1 MHNKRRPW
9 PTKNRFFA
17 NRHRYP
23 EFPSARASGEQATS
37 RRLLSIVRVFRSA
50 SPDPSCFLSRD
61 FRADRARAR
70 TSARIFQR
78 HVARRS
84 TSVLLL
90 LLDDMRQRASHERCE
105 LRRQLAFH
113 FRLTDLSRHA
123 RDRTKQIGAT
133 DKSISPTR
141 GEFRFFSSP
150 CVRRLDRDSPVR
162 RFIFADPRRTL
173 ESANE
178 TKHATSVWASSTEF
192 RLYIISSMFFFLFL
206 LLLCFFSLSL
216 CFFLCLCTFSLCS
229 FLSRV
234 EKTRERR
241 SIGCNFRLDDRV
253 DFFFLFVSFSSK
265 LPVWTER
272 RSHVAITFGRS
283 NGNEKCFRLNNLVV
297 PAV

>member
-123 RDRTKQIGAT
+123 RDRTTDTKQIGAT
-133 DKSISPTR
+133 DKSTSPTGGGISFLLFSVCSPPR
-141 GEFRFFSSP
+141 SGFPGSPVYFCGSAANVGIRERNETRDERLGQFDGVSLVHYFFHVFLFVPPSSLFFFSLSFFASFSVSVLSL
-150 CVRRLDRDSPVR
+150 CVRFSLASR
-162 RFIFADPRRTL
+162 RHASVARSAAIFGWMT
-173 ESANE
+173 ESIF
-178 TKHATSVWASSTEF
+178 S
-192 RLYIISSMFFFLFL
+192 FFLFL
-206 LLLCFFSLSL
+206 SLRNCPCEPS
-216 CFFLCLCTFSLCS
+216 
-229 FLSRV
+229 
-234 EKTRERR
+234 
-241 SIGCNFRLDDRV
+241 V
-253 DFFFLFVSFSSK
+253 DHTL
-265 LPVWTER
+265 R
-272 RSHVAITFGRS
+272 
-283 NGNEKCFRLNNLVV
+283 
-297 PAV
+297 

>member
-123 RDRTKQIGAT
+123 RDRTTDTKQIGAT
-133 DKSISPTR
+133 GKSTSPT
-141 GEFRFFSSP
+141 GGGISFLLFSVCSP
-150 CVRRLDRDSPVR
+150 PRSGFPGSPVYFCGSAANVGIRERNTRRAFGPVR
-162 RFIFADPRRTL
+162 RSFACTTL
-173 ESANE
+173 FLPCFSFCSSFF
-178 TKHATSVWASSTEF
+178 SV
-192 RLYIISSMFFFLFL
+192 FFL
-206 LLLCFFSLSL
+206 SLSL
-216 CFFLCLCTFSLCS
+216 LLSLS
-229 FLSRV
+229 LYFLSV
-234 EKTRERR
+234 
-241 SIGCNFRLDDRV
+241 
-253 DFFFLFVSFSSK
+253 FVSLSRREDTRASLDRLQFS
-265 LPVWTER
+265 
-272 RSHVAITFGRS
+272 AG
-283 NGNEKCFRLNNLVV
+283 
-297 PAV
+297 